1 MLVWQ
6 VASEKAGKQCKING
20 PKRDGA
26 KINNCTF
33 KHTHTHTIVLVW
45 TGGRSRTHTI
55 KAERYSPKPAILPN
69 SQFSSPLFSAVL
81 TTKMYV
87 PHSSAACL
95 AALRFC
101 HFCVCFHFRSHFVS
115 LLFLR
120 FVLVC
125 LLFLV
130 ELSRRLIFSIFYLSS
145 SPSRF
150 LQSFNERGGGRV
162 SPLSH

>member
-1 MLVWQ
+1 M
-6 VASEKAGKQCKING
+6 
-20 PKRDGA
+20 
-26 KINNCTF
+26 F
-33 KHTHTHTIVLVW
+33 H
-45 TGGRSRTHTI
+45 
-55 KAERYSPKPAILPN
+55 ILPLLAWL
-69 SQFSSPLFSAVL
+69 LFVFAI
-81 TTKMYV
+81 
-87 PHSSAACL
+87 
-95 AALRFC
+95 F
-101 HFCVCFHFRSHFVS
+101 VCFHFRSHFVS